1 MLRAVNVNFSTCGP
15 AAKQTSMLPLG
26 TLAAPRRVSPT
37 FGNDSLA
44 DVKDKEAE
52 SSAVRASALIG
63 SAPL

>member
-1 MLRAVNVNFSTCGP
+1 
-15 AAKQTSMLPLG
+15 MLPLG

-52 SSAVRASALIG
+52 PSDVRVSAL
-63 SAPL
+63 SVARAPLRDKGLPQDLSR